1 MEEGRGRRWRRGR
14 KRWSARQ
21 AIGVSRA
28 VPEGEERGAR
38 TSESKWVAAWEGEEA
53 GSRSMRPP
61 QCAGCSRPRTRPR
74 PQRELES
81 KVGGVEEGRGRVW
94 EPEVTS
100 QRRAEEREGR
110 ESRGRQARTL
120 PQPQEAS
127 QAREGSGAEVGGV
140 RLQRWSSPR
149 KGPGSRRG
157 RGGEGRG
164 RGRDRSREPGE
175 GIEAIREGKLASPGG
190 GERGQGEAGEE
201 QALEVGEGMAGGIVE
216 GEVG

>member
-21 AIGVSRA
+21 TSWVSRG
-28 VPEGEERGAR
+28 VLEGEGRGASS
-38 TSESKWVAAWEGEEA
+38 SESKWVAAWEGEVE

-61 QCAGCSRPRTRPR
+61 QCAGCSRLRTRPR

-81 KVGGVEEGRGRVW
+81 KVGGVEEGRGRAW

-140 RLQRWSSPR
+140 
-149 KGPGSRRG
+149 
-157 RGGEGRG
+157 
-164 RGRDRSREPGE
+164 
-175 GIEAIREGKLASPGG
+175 
-190 GERGQGEAGEE
+190 
-201 QALEVGEGMAGGIVE
+201 
-216 GEVG
+216 